1 MDFNE
6 IQNAWN
12 NEKGENVVL
21 PNNLEKIQSA
31 NTPLD
36 KIKKNLKNEFIYQ
49 IASVFFVGFVPVLC
63 DFSGKIIVLY
73 YLLFSLFTA
82 VCIYY
87 LVKFYLFYKRLN
99 NLSLKTKDNL
109 YETYFDI
116 RLNME
121 LYKTFGFA
129 LTPFLILYLL
139 GFFYYKFSRIPGF
152 FAEEFTNLQLAGFF
166 SIVVFVMLFMGIS
179 LEWWVHKFYG
189 KFAEEIKKVIDQL
202 KEEE

>member
-1 MDFNE
+1 MDFND

-12 NEKGENVVL
+12 NEKTDNVVV
-21 PNNLEKIQSA
+21 PDNLEKIQSA

-36 KIKKNLKNEFIYQ
+36 KIRKNLKNEFIYQ
-49 IASVFFVGFVPVLC
+49 IISIVLIGLVPVMYNFPPKMVAL
-63 DFSGKIIVLY
+63 F

-82 VCIYY
+82 VCVYY
-87 LVKFYLFYKRLN
+87 LVKLYLFYKRLN
-99 NLSLKTKDNL
+99 TITLKTKDSL

-129 LTPFLILYLL
+129 LTPFMILFLIGFLY
-139 GFFYYKFSRIPGF
+139 FEFSKIPGF
-152 FAEEFTNLQLAGFF
+152 NSNEFTNYQLAGVF
-166 SIVVFVMLFMGIS
+166 SIVVFCMLFMGVA

-189 KFAEEIKKVIDQL
+189 KYAKEIKKVIDEL
-202 KEEE
+202 KE

>member
-1 MDFNE
+1 MDFND

-12 NEKGENVVL
+12 NEETNNVIL
-21 PNNLEKIQSA
+21 PDNLEKIQEA

-36 KIKKNLKNEFIYQ
+36 KIRKNLKKEFIYQ
-49 IASVFFVGFVPVLC
+49 VLSIIFIGFIPTFY
-63 DFSGKIIVLY
+63 DFPPKMTTLY
-73 YLLFSLFTA
+73 YLLFSLFVA

-87 LVKFYLFYKRLN
+87 LAKFYFFYKRL
-99 NLSLKTKDNL
+99 SSITLKTKDNL

-129 LTPFLILYLL
+129 LTPFLILYLI
-139 GFFYYKFSRIPGF
+139 GFLYLKFSEAPGF
-152 FAEEFTNLQLAGFF
+152 LSNDFTNYQLGALF
-166 SIVVFVMLFMGIS
+166 SIVVFTMLFMGIS

-189 KFAEEIKKVIDQL
+189 KFAKEIKKVIDEL
-202 KEEE
+202 KEE

>member
-1 MDFNE
+1 MDFND

-12 NEKGENVVL
+12 KEETNNVVL
-21 PNNLEKIQSA
+21 PSNLEKIKEA

-36 KIKKNLKNEFIYQ
+36 KIRKNLKKEFIYQ
-49 IASVFFVGFVPVLC
+49 VFSIIFMGFIPLFY
-63 DFSGKIIVLY
+63 DFPPKMTTLY
-73 YLLFSLFTA
+73 YLLFSLFVA

-87 LVKFYLFYKRLN
+87 LAKFYFFYKRL
-99 NLSLKTKDNL
+99 SSITLKTKDSL

-129 LTPFLILYLL
+129 LTPFLILYLI
-139 GFFYYKFSRIPGF
+139 GFLYLKFSNAPSF
-152 FAEEFTNLQLAGFF
+152 LSNDFTNYQLGALF
-166 SIVVFVMLFMGIS
+166 SIVVFTMLFMGIA

-189 KFAEEIKKVIDQL
+189 KFAKEIKKVIDEL
-202 KEEE
+202 KEE